1 LNRNVS
7 PQGNDYGRPSAD
19 WRHKL
24 YVIIFEADTPAGK
37 RFDLILIAAVLLSVL
52 TVILDSVASIA
63 LQYQP
68 ILNALEWFFTI
79 LFTIE
84 YIARLSCVRYPTRYA
99 RSFFGIIDLLT
110 ILPSYLELFLPGAHF
125 LTNVRLLR
133 LLRIF
138 RILKLVS
145 FINEYR
151 QLGSALAAS
160 RRKIMIFLSVVLII
174 TFLLGTLMYAIEGP
188 ANGYT
193 SIPVSVYWAITT
205 ITTVG
210 FGDISPKTDLGRLIT
225 SMMMLLGWGILAV
238 PTGII
243 SAEISAQKFK
253 PTTRTCP
260 ECLIEGLDADAK
272 YCKNCGA
279 ALPPYEHI

>member
-1 LNRNVS
+1 MNE
-7 PQGNDYGRPSAD
+7 YGKPESA

-37 RFDLILIAAVLLSVL
+37 RFDLVLIAAVLLSVL

-63 LQYQP
+63 QRYQTV
-68 ILNALEWFFTI
+68 LTTLEWFFTI
-79 LFTIE
+79 LFTVE
-84 YIARLSCVRYPTRYA
+84 YIARLSCVRHPTRYA
-99 RSFFGIIDLLT
+99 RSFFGIIDLLS
-110 ILPSYLELFLPGAHF
+110 ILPTYLALFFPGTHF

-138 RILKLVS
+138 RILKLAAFVD
-145 FINEYR
+145 EYG
-151 QLGSALAAS
+151 QLGRALAAS
-160 RRKIMIFLSVVLII
+160 RRKIMIFVSIVLMI

-193 SIPVSVYWAITT
+193 SIPIAIYWAITT
-205 ITTVG
+205 VTTVG
-210 FGDISPKTDLGRLIT
+210 FGDITPKTDLGRFIT
-225 SMMMLLGWGILAV
+225 SIMMLLGWGILAV

-243 SAEISAQKFK
+243 SAEITAQKSTAR

-260 ECLIEGLDADAK
+260 ECLQEGLDADAK
-272 YCKNCGA
+272 YCKNCGST
-279 ALPPYEHI
+279 LPPYVHD

>member
-1 LNRNVS
+1 LNQNAS
-7 PQGNDYGRPSAD
+7 PQDNDFGTPRAA

-37 RFDLILIAAVLLSVL
+37 WFDLILIAAVLLSVV

-63 LQYQP
+63 SQYQST
-68 ILNALEWFFTI
+68 LNILEWFFTI

-84 YIARLSCVRYPTRYA
+84 YIARLSCVRHPTRYA

-125 LTNVRLLR
+125 LTDVRLLR

-160 RRKIMIFLSVVLII
+160 RRKIMIFLSVVLIV
-174 TFLLGTLMYAIEGP
+174 TFLLGTLMYAVEGS
-188 ANGYT
+188 ANGFT

-210 FGDISPKTDLGRLIT
+210 FGDISPKTDLGRFIT
-225 SMMMLLGWGILAV
+225 SLMMLLGWGILAV

-243 SAEISAQKFK
+243 SAEISAQKTK

-260 ECLIEGLDADAK
+260 SCLIEGLDEDAK

-279 ALPPYEHI
+279 TLPPYEHN

>member
-1 LNRNVS
+1 M
-7 PQGNDYGRPSAD
+7 
-19 WRHKL
+19 
-24 YVIIFEADTPAGK
+24 
-37 RFDLILIAAVLLSVL
+37 SVL
-52 TVILDSVASIA
+52 TVILDSVAAIA
-63 LQYQP
+63 QQYQP

-84 YIARLSCVRYPTRYA
+84 YIARLSCVRHPTRYA

-145 FINEYR
+145 FISEYR

-160 RRKIMIFLSVVLII
+160 RRKIMIFVSVVLII

-243 SAEISAQKFK
+243 SAEISAQKFR

-260 ECLIEGLDADAK
+260 ACLTEGLDADAK

>member
-1 LNRNVS
+1 MDANKPR
-7 PQGNDYGRPSAD
+7 AA

-37 RFDLILIAAVLLSVL
+37 RFDLILIAAVLLSVF

-63 LQYQP
+63 QQYGT
-68 ILNALEWFFTI
+68 LFKALEWFFTI

-84 YIARLSCVRYPTRYA
+84 YIARLSCVPHPTRYA

-138 RILKLVS
+138 RILKLIS

-151 QLGSALAAS
+151 QLGSALTAS
-160 RRKIMIFLSVVLII
+160 RRKIMIFLSVVLIA
-174 TFLLGTLMYAIEGP
+174 TFLLGTLMYAVEGP
-188 ANGYT
+188 ANGFT
-193 SIPVSVYWAITT
+193 SIPVSIYWAITT

-210 FGDISPKTDLGRLIT
+210 FGDISPKTDLGRFIT
-225 SMMMLLGWGILAV
+225 SLMMLLGWGILAV

-243 SAEISAQKFK
+243 SAEISAQKLR

-260 ECLIEGLDADAK
+260 NCLLEGLDEDAQ
-272 YCKNCGA
+272 YCKRCGTV
-279 ALPPYEHI
+279 LPPYEHV

>member
-1 LNRNVS
+1 MNEYGKPES
-7 PQGNDYGRPSAD
+7 P

-37 RFDLILIAAVLLSVL
+37 LFDLILIAAVLLSVL

-63 LQYQP
+63 QQYQTV
-68 ILNALEWFFTI
+68 LTALEWFFTL
-79 LFTIE
+79 LFTVE
-84 YIARLSCVRYPTRYA
+84 YIARLSCVRHPTRYA
-99 RSFFGIIDLLT
+99 RSFFGIIDLLS
-110 ILPSYLELFLPGAHF
+110 ILPTYLALLFPGTHF

-138 RILKLVS
+138 RILKLVA
-145 FINEYR
+145 FVDEYG
-151 QLGSALAAS
+151 QLGRALAAS
-160 RRKIMIFLSVVLII
+160 RRKIMIFVSIVLLI

-193 SIPVSVYWAITT
+193 SIPTAIYWSITT

-210 FGDISPKTDLGRLIT
+210 FGDITPKTDLGRFVT
-225 SMMMLLGWGILAV
+225 SIMMLLGWGILAV

-243 SAEISAQKFK
+243 SAEITAQKSMAK

-260 ECLIEGLDADAK
+260 DCMKEGLDADAK
-272 YCKNCGA
+272 YCKQCGA
-279 ALPPYEHI
+279 GLPSYEHI